1 MTWVRPLG
9 HQATEQKVFVMLR
22 RMTIIPFIA
31 ISASQALADTNSDC
45 MQSDAIDLKL
55 TACTSLIDGRELTKH
70 NLAVAYY
77 NRGIA
82 YGATK
87 GGLDRAIADYG
98 EAIAL
103 DPKFAPAYTN
113 RGFAYAAK
121 HEYEHILADLSDPGP
136 KAGPA
141 DRNRGKAYWDND
153 VFDRVIADFTRAI
166 DLDPKA
172 AKAYNGRCVVRA
184 MGNRD
189 LQLAL
194 SDCEQ
199 AVRLLP
205 GNSSAIENRGLV
217 YLRLNR
223 PEEAI
228 ADFSAALS
236 IDAESAR
243 ALYGRGLAKLKKDDQ
258 VGGDTDFAA
267 AKAINADV
275 AYEFARYGI
284 N

>member
-1 MTWVRPLG
+1 M
-9 HQATEQKVFVMLR
+9 A
-22 RMTIIPFIA
+22 IIPFIV

-82 YGATK
+82 NGATK
-87 GGLDRAIADYG
+87 GGFDRAIADYG

-103 DPKFAPAYTN
+103 DPKFASAYSN

-121 HEYEHILADLSDPGP
+121 HEFEHILADLNGDP

-141 DRNRGKAYWDND
+141 NRNRGKAYWDND
-153 VFDRVIADFTRAI
+153 DFGRVVADFTMAI
-166 DLDPKA
+166 TLDPKA
-172 AKAYNGRCVVRA
+172 AKAYNGRCWLRA
-184 MGNRD
+184 TANRD

-205 GNSSAIENRGLV
+205 GSSSELEIRGLV

-223 PEEAI
+223 PDEAI

-243 ALYGRGLAKLKKDDQ
+243 SLYGRGLAKLKKDDQ
-258 VGGDTDFAA
+258 AGADADFAA
-267 AKAINADV
+267 AKAINDHV
-275 AYEFARYGI
+275 AYEFTRYGI